1 MATTKESL
9 IRYFTTLDVATLE
22 KLKKYSE
29 LLIIPDEDLLTNAT
43 MVHMVNKA
51 HSLADSLFPE
61 WTDRS
66 KSDFGEFLVELFAL
80 YSEKDFWYINA
91 FANEGLLSKMRS
103 YSNAFSKAST
113 LGYYPTTC
121 KSASAD
127 FTVTFEAGE
136 ETVYGRGE
144 LLIKANGKDFS
155 NDTSFTVETSA
166 DTISMNIKLQE
177 GKQVAED
184 VTYNGHSIFL
194 SKGNIDIDSIAVT
207 IGNIAYTR
215 VNNFNDSVSDSCHF
229 IVLPEENGSCSIY
242 FGNGGF
248 GIQPQLGKLITV
260 EYRTCDGLDGNVG
273 IDVAEVVESSDT
285 RKAIVAAMITQA
297 TGGLYAESL
306 SSIRAKAPVSFAYRR
321 SAMNV
326 ETAEALLNSYPFVY
340 QSKVWTMGR
349 DLSYCVIP
357 KSGRYEP
364 NATEQQYLR
373 ENFEPRLMLGFYA
386 SNVQNNYVN
395 IYDRLETNRIILDVV
410 IISGYNA
417 GTVEEGVRQIMEDIT
432 NPLIGATYGQRFSKA
447 DIDIQMR
454 SRIPGVQSVSFRLGD
469 ESVIEDFTL
478 DSLEIFRK
486 IDQSKLIVR
495 VNAV

>member
-9 IRYFTTLDVATLE
+9 VKYFTTLDVATLE

-43 MVHMVNKA
+43 MIHMVNKA

-80 YSEKDFWYINA
+80 YSEKDFWYMNA
-91 FANEGLLSKMRS
+91 FANEGILSKMRS

-127 FTVTFEAGE
+127 FAVTFEAGE
-136 ETVYGRGE
+136 ETYYGRGE

-155 NDTSFTVETSA
+155 NDAPFTVADAASET
-166 DTISMNIKLQE
+166 TINVNLQE

-194 SKGNIDIDSIAVT
+194 SKANIDIDSISVT
-207 IGNIAYTR
+207 IGNIAYKR
-215 VNNFNDSVSDSCHF
+215 VNNFGDSAADSCHF
-229 IVLPEENGSCSIY
+229 MVLPEENGACSIY
-242 FGNGGF
+242 FGTGGF
-248 GIQPQLGKLITV
+248 GVQPSLGKLITV
-260 EYRTCDGLDGNVG
+260 EYRICDGLDGNVG
-273 IDVAEVVESSDT
+273 IDVAEVVESSDA

-326 ETAEALLNSYPFVY
+326 KTAESLLNSISFVY
-340 QSKVWTMGR
+340 QSKVWTVGR
-349 DLSYCVIP
+349 DLFYSVVP

-364 NATEQQYLR
+364 SVSEIQYLR
-373 ENFEPRLMLGFYA
+373 ENFEPCLMIGLYA
-386 SNVQNNYVN
+386 NQTTNNYVDICDYLN
-395 IYDRLETNRIILDVV
+395 TDRIILDVI
-410 IISGYNA
+410 IISGYKTS
-417 GTVEEGVRQIMEDIT
+417 TVEEGVRQVMDDIT

-447 DIDIQMR
+447 DIDVKIR
-454 SRIPGVQSVSFRLGD
+454 SSVAGVQSVSFRLGD
-469 ESVIEDFTL
+469 ESIIEDFQL

-486 IDQSKLIVR
+486 INQIKLTVR
-495 VNAV
+495 INAV